1 MARSKEIRIKTDD
14 IGKEM
19 YMPTDKVNVPIM
31 VNLMLIFSF
40 LFVGAICFSR
50 YGSSHVNHQ
59 ILNSESTIF
68 SPNCFV
74 LLFYEVEVFN

>member
-1 MARSKEIRIKTDD
+1 MDRTKEVRIKTDD

-40 LFVGAICFSR
+40 LFVGAICFSSWEDWPL
-50 YGSSHVNHQ
+50 GTVHQ
-59 ILNSESTIF
+59 IGFKSKVITRANHKRPS
-68 SPNCFV
+68 
-74 LLFYEVEVFN
+74 